1 MRNPVVHSTDRI
13 KYALDMKEDEPFQ
26 FIQNLAKIS
35 AWITNTPD
43 LPGQLFKQFATD
55 LYQKN
60 LLIKDQLSI
69 QEKGKGNRQNE
80 IIPVYLKNITVP
92 LLNIIAS
99 KDDLVSPNSSIPI
112 SKVVASKDIKTI
124 EFPSEHIELCIS
136 YDAHQ
141 NLWPEVVEWLQGK
154 SSQIQGKLENMLQN

>member
-1 MRNPVVHSTDRI
+1 M
-13 KYALDMKEDEPFQ
+13 
-26 FIQNLAKIS
+26 
-35 AWITNTPD
+35 
-43 LPGQLFKQFATD
+43 
-55 LYQKN
+55 
-60 LLIKDQLSI
+60 LIKDQLSV
-69 QEKGKGNRQNE
+69 QEKGNRQNE
-80 IIPVYLKNITVP
+80 ITPVYLKNITVP
-92 LLNIIAS
+92 MLNIIAS

-112 SKVVASKDIKTI
+112 SKVVVSKDIKTI